1 MKGKKFSLLRIL
13 TVGAACALTS
23 IFLFCGCSAK
33 PTKSQAPDGADAY
46 GVYTNLTLSLDCGEG
61 KVWASVKNTFTLMP
75 SKVRVSVELYASE
88 DYKPSYKE
96 MSLVSENAVTDLNMG
111 DSVTAEATTNG
122 KEMYWQAR
130 AYYKVDEKDWQERT
144 TKIWQIKGNGN
155 IVTTNAQ
162 PPKTEELPAESFRFA
177 DIIEGDPFKAYCQM
191 PFEYNYGNFIA
202 VDVKK
207 ATTTDLEDISTLYS
221 LLGMLTLEFNNSSH
235 MMINWYYVQ
244 FNFDCG
250 DWIQFFVNSDY
261 SVGGWYFNRSSNKY
275 YRFGCEVDSAF
286 YEQTINLIES
296 IITINEKELPAE
308 PFRLADVV
316 DGEPIGLNYM
326 RFRTNEP
333 VPDIVVDED
342 GTIHMPISMLAGL
355 GNTDDKVITDKLF
368 DYFADIIFEPN
379 ADITNRDGSKY
390 CLSFYLDN
398 GKCLDLTV
406 NLLGKVFCQLISAE
420 GKPEL
425 TFATENCVIDIEA
438 LNDFVEEYI
447 EAYLN

>member
-122 KEMYWQAR
+122 KEMFWQAR

-162 PPKTEELPAESFRFA
+162 PPKTEEVPAEPFRFA
-177 DIIEGDPFKAYCQM
+177 DIIEGAPFKAYCQM
-191 PFEYNYGNFIA
+191 PYEIKFDKPINGIGGGVGTKSNCTQSPEY
-202 VDVKK
+202 
-207 ATTTDLEDISTLYS
+207 ISSLYS
-221 LLGMLTLEFNNSSH
+221 LLGNFKAQYTDYPPLILG
-235 MMINWYYVQ
+235 WYDIK
-244 FNFDCG
+244 FWFDCG
-250 DWIQFFVNSDY
+250 DWVEFYIYKDNK
-261 SVGGWYFNRSSNKY
+261 VGGFHFDSANGKY
-275 YRFGCEVDSAF
+275 YGFAIEINDDF
-286 YEQTINLIES
+286 YAQITKQIDK
-296 IITINEKELPAE
+296 II
-308 PFRLADVV
+308 
-316 DGEPIGLNYM
+316 G
-326 RFRTNEP
+326 
-333 VPDIVVDED
+333 
-342 GTIHMPISMLAGL
+342 
-355 GNTDDKVITDKLF
+355 
-368 DYFADIIFEPN
+368 
-379 ADITNRDGSKY
+379 
-390 CLSFYLDN
+390 
-398 GKCLDLTV
+398 
-406 NLLGKVFCQLISAE
+406 
-420 GKPEL
+420 
-425 TFATENCVIDIEA
+425 
-438 LNDFVEEYI
+438 
-447 EAYLN
+447 

>member
-33 PTKSQAPDGADAY
+33 PAKSQAPDGADAY

-75 SKVRVSVELYASE
+75 SKVRVLVELYASE

-122 KEMYWQAR
+122 KEMFWQAR

-162 PPKTEELPAESFRFA
+162 PPKTEELPAE
-177 DIIEGDPFKAYCQM
+177 
-191 PFEYNYGNFIA
+191 
-202 VDVKK
+202 
-207 ATTTDLEDISTLYS
+207 
-221 LLGMLTLEFNNSSH
+221 
-235 MMINWYYVQ
+235 
-244 FNFDCG
+244 
-250 DWIQFFVNSDY
+250 
-261 SVGGWYFNRSSNKY
+261 
-275 YRFGCEVDSAF
+275 
-286 YEQTINLIES
+286 
-296 IITINEKELPAE
+296 
-308 PFRLADVV
+308 PFRLTDVI

-333 VPDIVVDED
+333 VPDIVVDDD
-342 GTIHMPISMLAGL
+342 GTIHMPIFMLAGL

-379 ADITNRDGSKY
+379 ANITNRDGSKY
-390 CLSFYLDN
+390 FLSFYLDN

-406 NLLGKVFCQLISAE
+406 NLLGKIFCQLISAE

-425 TFATENCVIDIEA
+425 TFATENYVIDIEA
-438 LNDFVEEYI
+438 LKDFVEKYI
-447 EAYLN
+447 EEHLN

>member
-122 KEMYWQAR
+122 KEMFWQAR

-162 PPKTEELPAESFRFA
+162 PPKTEELPAEPVRFA
-177 DIIEGDPFKAYCQM
+177 DIIEGAPFKAYCQM
-191 PFEYNYGNFIA
+191 PYEYNYGNFIA

-207 ATTTDLEDISTLYS
+207 ATTTGLEDISTLYS
-221 LLGMLTLEFNNSSH
+221 LLGALTFEYNNYPLF
-235 MMINWYYVQ
+235 MINWYHVQ

-261 SVGGWYFNRSSNKY
+261 SVGAWYFNSNSNKY
-275 YRFGCEVDSAF
+275 YRFECEVDSAF

-296 IITINEKELPAE
+296 IITINKKTLPAE
-308 PFRLADVV
+308 PLRLKDLVSGVPTKSSFTMPSNDGYNSTVDGIDVV
-316 DGEPIGLNYM
+316 IGVRAGETEKEEELNYLYEYFKTVM
-326 RFRTNEP
+326 FELQQFPNSYYGGYQLDFYFDNGDF
-333 VPDIVVDED
+333 V
-342 GTIHMPISMLAGL
+342 
-355 GNTDDKVITDKLF
+355 KLF
-368 DYFADIIFEPN
+368 IGPYGKDKISGYYVNSESGNMKGLEAKMPYDSLGDII
-379 ADITNRDGSKY
+379 
-390 CLSFYLDN
+390 
-398 GKCLDLTV
+398 
-406 NLLGKVFCQLISAE
+406 
-420 GKPEL
+420 
-425 TFATENCVIDIEA
+425 
-438 LNDFVEEYI
+438 EYI
-447 EAYLN
+447 EFLLK